1 MLKIDPL
8 KYDVPNSEMSYGGF
22 FIRYEH
28 KVLRN
33 IYSDSDIA
41 ESCQICTLQN
51 FYVVYQKFIK
61 VCTSPLALLGSHIN
75 KDEDEFDI
83 DLRDFLQ
90 EKYPE
95 TDLEELRSKIVSVE
109 IKNII

>member
-1 MLKIDPL
+1 M
-8 KYDVPNSEMSYGGF
+8 
-22 FIRYEH
+22 
-28 KVLRN
+28 
-33 IYSDSDIA
+33 
-41 ESCQICTLQN
+41 
-51 FYVVYQKFIK
+51 YQKFIK
-61 VCTSPLALLGSHIN
+61 VCISPLALLGSHIN